1 MYNLKKR
8 YDKLSDLLKE
18 EGFIT
23 EDHSLLRQFLVID
36 KISSSDISV
45 IITGA
50 SGTGKNL
57 IAKYIHKHS
66 SRNDKALITVDVSC
80 LSSQLIESELFGH
93 EKGAFTGAVN
103 SHTGAFERSNGG
115 TLFLDEIGDLNLN
128 LQKKL
133 LSAIETKTIRKLGGE
148 KEIKLDLR
156 IIAATNKNLKKM
168 VQRRKFR
175 RDLFFRLQE
184 AAIHLPKLQQRPDDI
199 PLLVDYF
206 IHIYNKKYKKQVT
219 AISDATISYMKN
231 YSWPGNV
238 RELKNVIKSAIAVGA
253 RDTIWVEDILLYFA
267 KKNDG
272 GENKNS
278 PNLIS
283 LDEIQKKHITNVLN
297 HLGWNKSQSAKL
309 LAVSRPRLNRL
320 IKKYS
325 IKMI

>member
-1 MYNLKKR
+1 MDNLKKR
-8 YDKLSDLLKE
+8 YNRLAELLRK

-23 EDHSLLRQFLVID
+23 EDYSLLRQFLIID
-36 KISSSDISV
+36 KISQADISV
-45 IITGA
+45 VITGA

-66 SRNDKALITVDVSC
+66 LRSDNPFVTVDVSC
-80 LSSQLIESELFGH
+80 LSPQLIESELFGH
-93 EKGAFTGAVN
+93 EKGSFTGAIN
-103 SHTGAFERSNGG
+103 THMGAFERSNGG

-156 IIAATNKNLKKM
+156 IITATNKNLKKM
-168 VQRRKFR
+168 VQRKKFR

-184 AAIHLPKLQQRPDDI
+184 AAIHMPRLQQRPDDI

-206 IHIYNKKYKKQVT
+206 INLYNKKYKKQV
-219 AISDATISYMKN
+219 ASMSDATISYIKN

-238 RELKNVIKSAIAVGA
+238 RELKNVIKSAIAVSA

-267 KKNDG
+267 KRNEKKN
-272 GENKNS
+272 
-278 PNLIS
+278 PNLLS
-283 LDEIQKKHITNVLN
+283 LDEIQKNHISVVLN
-297 HLGWNKSQSAKL
+297 QCGWNKSQTSKIL
-309 LAVSRPRLNRL
+309 GVSRPRLNRL
-320 IKKYS
+320 IERYS
-325 IKMI
+325 IAAQ